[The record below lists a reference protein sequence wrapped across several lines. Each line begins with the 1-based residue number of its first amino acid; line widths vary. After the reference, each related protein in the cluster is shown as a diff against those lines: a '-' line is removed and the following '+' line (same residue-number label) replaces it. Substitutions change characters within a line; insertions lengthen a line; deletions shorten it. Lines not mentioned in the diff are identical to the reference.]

1 MSSISLYIRAACGEL
16 VVARMRARGH
26 VVVEMGLLGGT
37 SGEEGCWAV
46 ARQGTSQTWEN
57 LYISYTT
64 ARNTR
69 SNNSVARNTVLVGTA
84 ISRAEKREK
93 KSPRV
98 QPCYA
103 WTCRV
108 KLGQVGWCWCGW
120 CGTCATRSSRP
131 KKKTSTDTS
140 TPPTTHSHSTLH
152 SPEHQPRCRTER

>member
-57 LYISYTT
+57 LYISHTT

-84 ISRAEKREK
+84 ISRTEKREK
-93 KSPRV
+93 KPSCSAMLCLDKLVGVGVVGVGRVRHAVLGPRKKLPLTR
-98 QPCYA
+98 QPHQYH
-103 WTCRV
+103 T
-108 KLGQVGWCWCGW
+108 
-120 CGTCATRSSRP
+120 
-131 KKKTSTDTS
+131 
-140 TPPTTHSHSTLH
+140 TPPTHSHSTLH